1 MKWTVSE
8 FAKARLV
15 LDTTKHNMHFRCT
28 LRQETYSISTLLS
41 RCVRSARRFRRR
53 GARRLAD
60 RISNWVLVHRFRFQ
74 SHGTTS
80 RRIIFY
86 FSLLFSIRNA
96 TPAQKAHGGL
106 RGAQEKFPAARVARF
121 APRVPRFA
129 VRPSRMAFRVSSY
142 GAAAPA
148 AARGGEGF

>member
-8 FAKARLV
+8 SAKARLV

-53 GARRLAD
+53 GACRLAD

-86 FSLLFSIRNA
+86 FLFFSVRNA
-96 TPAQKAHGGL
+96 TSAQKAPGGL
-106 RGAQEKFPAARVARF
+106 RGAQKKFPAARVARF
-121 APRVPRFA
+121 APRVSRFA